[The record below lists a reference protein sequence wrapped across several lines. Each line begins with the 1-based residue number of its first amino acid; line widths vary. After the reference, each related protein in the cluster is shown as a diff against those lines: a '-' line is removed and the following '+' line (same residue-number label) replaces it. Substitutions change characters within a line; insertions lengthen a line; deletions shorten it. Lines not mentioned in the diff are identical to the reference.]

1 MVANFGFKITFLNSF
16 LCEKIDSFRKFLKN
30 ENFGHFP
37 LKNTKN
43 LWKFHKRR
51 VRMHP
56 PIWTTCTT
64 FFEHQKHRFKR
75 ILLGWDWPRSV
86 AYTVSQE
93 RLQPM
98 SDGKRHFIVGSF
110 LCYSYKLIL
119 ISPGIFHRALFEKW
133 LTLVAEKSPESAKF
147 TYSNL
152 EAFNVHPPS
161 YVILILKKMPF
172 FIILLY
178 PLPDKSPHLAAENL
192 WILWK

>member
-1 MVANFGFKITFLNSF
+1 MWKNWQFSKI
-16 LCEKIDSFRKFLKN
+16 
-30 ENFGHFP
+30 P
-37 LKNTKN
+37 Q
-43 LWKFHKRR
+43 
-51 VRMHP
+51 
-56 PIWTTCTT
+56 TC
-64 FFEHQKHRFKR
+64 
-75 ILLGWDWPRSV
+75 
-86 AYTVSQE
+86 TVSQE

-172 FIILLY
+172 LITLLY
-178 PLPDKSPHLAAENL
+178 PLPDKSPHLAAENSQTAPWGPFDSPEGWVHHKICLAIFGLLLGAIWKQKKWPGQQGGPGNRKNQPKICVSDTSEIDL
-192 WILWK
+192 WGLF

>member
-1 MVANFGFKITFLNSF
+1 MWKNWQFSKI
-16 LCEKIDSFRKFLKN
+16 
-30 ENFGHFP
+30 P
-37 LKNTKN
+37 Q
-43 LWKFHKRR
+43 
-51 VRMHP
+51 
-56 PIWTTCTT
+56 TC
-64 FFEHQKHRFKR
+64 
-75 ILLGWDWPRSV
+75 
-86 AYTVSQE
+86 TVSQE

-98 SDGKRHFIVGSF
+98 SDGKRHFIVGYF

-192 WILWK
+192 NVELTPWWGAKTSPKGQFWKCLWRIFLLIWATLKSVHFCSNLSDKA

>member
-1 MVANFGFKITFLNSF
+1 MKSSVEDQTPFGRKLAG
-16 LCEKIDSFRKFLKN
+16 DSFDPVLVVRSRSRATECDPLAKN
-30 ENFGHFP
+30 M
-37 LKNTKN
+37 
-43 LWKFHKRR
+43 R
-51 VRMHP
+51 
-56 PIWTTCTT
+56 CTV
-64 FFEHQKHRFKR
+64 
-75 ILLGWDWPRSV
+75 L
-86 AYTVSQE
+86 QE

-98 SDGKRHFIVGSF
+98 SDGKRHFIVGYF

-192 WILWK
+192 NVELTPWGEGGG

>member
-1 MVANFGFKITFLNSF
+1 MASKL
-16 LCEKIDSFRKFLKN
+16 E
-30 ENFGHFP
+30 
-37 LKNTKN
+37 KNTALSEKVVVTCACEEE
-43 LWKFHKRR
+43 LICQC
-51 VRMHP
+51 MHRNNINP
-56 PIWTTCTT
+56 
-64 FFEHQKHRFKR
+64 
-75 ILLGWDWPRSV
+75 
-86 AYTVSQE
+86 TVLQE

-98 SDGKRHFIVGSF
+98 SDGKRHFIVGYF

>member
-1 MVANFGFKITFLNSF
+1 MWKNWQFSKI
-16 LCEKIDSFRKFLKN
+16 
-30 ENFGHFP
+30 P
-37 LKNTKN
+37 Q
-43 LWKFHKRR
+43 
-51 VRMHP
+51 
-56 PIWTTCTT
+56 TC
-64 FFEHQKHRFKR
+64 
-75 ILLGWDWPRSV
+75 
-86 AYTVSQE
+86 TVSQE

-98 SDGKRHFIVGSF
+98 SDGKRHFIVGYF

-192 WILWK
+192 NVELTPWGGGGGAKTSPKGQFWKCLWRIFLLIRATLKLVHFCSNLSDKA

>member
-1 MVANFGFKITFLNSF
+1 MIVLT
-16 LCEKIDSFRKFLKN
+16 EKTSIISKSIMFWILVFSCPKMTLISIFTRMTHHLT
-30 ENFGHFP
+30 HMY
-37 LKNTKN
+37 NTV
-43 LWKFHKRR
+43 L
-51 VRMHP
+51 
-56 PIWTTCTT
+56 
-64 FFEHQKHRFKR
+64 
-75 ILLGWDWPRSV
+75 
-86 AYTVSQE
+86 QE
-93 RLQPM
+93 QLQPM
-98 SDGKRHFIVGSF
+98 SDGKRPFIAESL

-178 PLPDKSPHLAAENL
+178 ALPDKRPRWAAENL
-192 WILWK
+192 CILWK

>member
-1 MVANFGFKITFLNSF
+1 MWKNWQFSKI
-16 LCEKIDSFRKFLKN
+16 
-30 ENFGHFP
+30 P
-37 LKNTKN
+37 Q
-43 LWKFHKRR
+43 
-51 VRMHP
+51 
-56 PIWTTCTT
+56 TC
-64 FFEHQKHRFKR
+64 
-75 ILLGWDWPRSV
+75 
-86 AYTVSQE
+86 TVSQE

-98 SDGKRHFIVGSF
+98 SDGKRHFIVGYF

-192 WILWK
+192 NVELPPGGGGGGAKTSPKGQFWKCLWRIFLLIWATLKSVHFCSNLSDKA

>member
-1 MVANFGFKITFLNSF
+1 MWKNWQFSKI
-16 LCEKIDSFRKFLKN
+16 
-30 ENFGHFP
+30 P
-37 LKNTKN
+37 Q
-43 LWKFHKRR
+43 
-51 VRMHP
+51 
-56 PIWTTCTT
+56 TC
-64 FFEHQKHRFKR
+64 
-75 ILLGWDWPRSV
+75 
-86 AYTVSQE
+86 TVSQE

-98 SDGKRHFIVGSF
+98 SDGKRHFIVGYF

-192 WILWK
+192 NVELTPWGGGGGGLKQAQKVNFGSVSDAFFCWFGPHLNRSIFAQIYRIKPKKNDPNPCDSV

>member
-1 MVANFGFKITFLNSF
+1 MRDIFEERRIVEMFWLFRLWRKILHKT
-16 LCEKIDSFRKFLKN
+16 KKN
-30 ENFGHFP
+30 
-37 LKNTKN
+37 
-43 LWKFHKRR
+43 R
-51 VRMHP
+51 
-56 PIWTTCTT
+56 
-64 FFEHQKHRFKR
+64 QKLQQIIH
-75 ILLGWDWPRSV
+75 S
-86 AYTVSQE
+86 TVSQE

-98 SDGKRHFIVGSF
+98 SDGKRHFIVGYF

-192 WILWK
+192 NVELTPWGGG

>member
-1 MVANFGFKITFLNSF
+1 MQF
-16 LCEKIDSFRKFLKN
+16 DPPKN
-30 ENFGHFP
+30 KGGGKWNRRW
-37 LKNTKN
+37 N
-43 LWKFHKRR
+43 LQSSRHK
-51 VRMHP
+51 MP
-56 PIWTTCTT
+56 
-64 FFEHQKHRFKR
+64 QLQ
-75 ILLGWDWPRSV
+75 ILLILKSPFWGM
-86 AYTVSQE
+86 YTVLQE
-93 RLQPM
+93 QLQPM
-98 SDGKRHFIVGSF
+98 SDGKRLFIAESL

-133 LTLVAEKSPESAKF
+133 LTLVAEKSPASAKI

>member
-1 MVANFGFKITFLNSF
+1 MQLVKWSKKISNSFFTITIIFKQLNSH
-16 LCEKIDSFRKFLKN
+16 I
-30 ENFGHFP
+30 
-37 LKNTKN
+37 
-43 LWKFHKRR
+43 
-51 VRMHP
+51 
-56 PIWTTCTT
+56 PI
-64 FFEHQKHRFKR
+64 
-75 ILLGWDWPRSV
+75 G
-86 AYTVSQE
+86 TVSQE

-98 SDGKRHFIVGSF
+98 SDGKRHFIVGYF

-178 PLPDKSPHLAAENL
+178 ALPDKRPRWAAENL
-192 WILWK
+192 CILWK

>member
-1 MVANFGFKITFLNSF
+1 MPLTQGRGSLRQQTLGGHKLDRSVFDLPPVSF
-16 LCEKIDSFRKFLKN
+16 LLAGTDQYMC
-30 ENFGHFP
+30 
-37 LKNTKN
+37 
-43 LWKFHKRR
+43 
-51 VRMHP
+51 
-56 PIWTTCTT
+56 
-64 FFEHQKHRFKR
+64 
-75 ILLGWDWPRSV
+75 
-86 AYTVSQE
+86 TVSQE

-98 SDGKRHFIVGSF
+98 SDGKRHFIVGYF